1 MSRFWK
7 QQRLFLQPISQQD
20 LSILGAS
27 CCRRERFWLIS
38 GSAGSWRHRIHL
50 SPLPPLLQI
59 SSKFSQIFWKFAK
72 LCEVSPLFRL
82 CLRSD
87 PEESVGIHPSWSGWQ
102 LSPRPLSISWLQI
115 SQNPPVA
122 PHPAPSGRSLRN
134 GARHWKPLF
143 FATIL
148 VTLASVLSA
157 LSLSS
162 RCHKGSTMNRQQGI
176 DPTYI
181 AISIFSRCQ
190 GSNGNALQSL
200 KQTWLPPSASSTK
213 TPLFPFPTGFLAE
226 VRGIYSKTKVF
237 FIKIKLQS
245 VCTQCMLLRGEEQ
258 KTSGTLTS
266 KVLVSGAI
274 LMLSTTLQ

>member
-1 MSRFWK
+1 MKDHFWL
-7 QQRLFLQPISQQD
+7 QWMMLEIYLFYMNYFVKVHEKKNVTILKAAAPLPATD
-20 LSILGAS
+20 LSPRSLNFG
-27 CCRRERFWLIS
+27 RKL
-38 GSAGSWRHRIHL
+38 L
-50 SPLPPLLQI
+50 SPRKVLIDRRQRGLLKAPNPSVAPSAPYLLQI

-115 SQNPPVA
+115 SQNPPAVA

-176 DPTYI
+176 DP
-181 AISIFSRCQ
+181 ISPSQFFPGVRDRMGMLSRVWSRRGCLHQLPQPRLLCFLSQLDFSRRW
-190 GSNGNALQSL
+190 GEFIL
-200 KQTWLPPSASSTK
+200 KQKCSS
-213 TPLFPFPTGFLAE
+213 
-226 VRGIYSKTKVF
+226 SK
-237 FIKIKLQS
+237 
-245 VCTQCMLLRGEEQ
+245 
-258 KTSGTLTS
+258 
-266 KVLVSGAI
+266 
-274 LMLSTTLQ
+274 

>member
-7 QQRLFLQPISQQD
+7 QQRLFLQPISHQD

-27 CCRRERFWLIS
+27 CCRRERFWLIG

-122 PHPAPSGRSLRN
+122 PLPAPSGRSLRN

-181 AISIFSRCQ
+181 AISIFPGVRDRMGMLSRVWSRRGCLHQ
-190 GSNGNALQSL
+190 LPQPRLLCFLSQLDFSRRWGEFIL
-200 KQTWLPPSASSTK
+200 KQKCSS
-213 TPLFPFPTGFLAE
+213 
-226 VRGIYSKTKVF
+226 SK
-237 FIKIKLQS
+237 
-245 VCTQCMLLRGEEQ
+245 
-258 KTSGTLTS
+258 
-266 KVLVSGAI
+266 
-274 LMLSTTLQ
+274 

>member
-1 MSRFWK
+1 MKYLLFFVCVSDLI
-7 QQRLFLQPISQQD
+7 QRNLLVYIQVDPGDNFHPD
-20 LSILGAS
+20 LSPFLG
-27 CCRRERFWLIS
+27 CRS
-38 GSAGSWRHRIHL
+38 H
-50 SPLPPLLQI
+50 
-59 SSKFSQIFWKFAK
+59 K
-72 LCEVSPLFRL
+72 
-82 CLRSD
+82 
-87 PEESVGIHPSWSGWQ
+87 IHPVSHHYPLQ
-102 LSPRPLSISWLQI
+102 VVVLSEMVPGIENLC
-115 SQNPPVA
+115 
-122 PHPAPSGRSLRN
+122 
-134 GARHWKPLF
+134 F